1 MRLLKILVGFCL
13 VVFVLSLLFFTIQ
26 CLFSAWWNILLI
38 LIFLLTWY
46 WCTKRSKREESI
58 WQGILVI
65 IIALLLLVWF
75 LIPCV
80 IGHYEDLEEE
90 PKMAT
95 ESESDPLLI
104 ADKNKVKDE
113 DDEEKKR
120 QAEHA
125 EKERAEQV
133 ESERAEQ
140 VDREKVEQAEKERAE
155 QVERERAEQVER
167 ERAEQVEKEKAQ
179 LACSNI
185 RGNISSSG
193 EKIFHMPSG
202 QFYNKTVPEETF
214 CTKSEARSAGYRE
227 SKL

>member
-1 MRLLKILVGFCL
+1 LSLLKILLGFCL
-13 VVFVLSLLFFTIQ
+13 VVFVLSLLFFTIK

-38 LIFLLTWY
+38 LIILLTWY

-58 WQGILVI
+58 WQGILVN
-65 IIALLLLVWF
+65 IIALLLLGSF

-80 IGHYEDLEEE
+80 IDHYEDFEEE
-90 PKMAT
+90 PKTAT
-95 ESESDPLLI
+95 ESESDPLI
-104 ADKNKVKDE
+104 KADKNKVIDE
-113 DDEEKKR
+113 EDEEKKR
-120 QAEHA
+120 QAEQA
-125 EKERAEQV
+125 ERERAEQA
-133 ESERAEQ
+133 ERE
-140 VDREKVEQAEKERAE
+140 REEL
-155 QVERERAEQVER
+155 VERERAEQVER
-167 ERAEQVEKEKAQ
+167 ERAEQAEKEKVQ

-214 CTKSEARSAGYRE
+214 CTKSEAISAGYRE

>member
-1 MRLLKILVGFCL
+1 M
-13 VVFVLSLLFFTIQ
+13 
-26 CLFSAWWNILLI
+26 
-38 LIFLLTWY
+38 
-46 WCTKRSKREESI
+46 
-58 WQGILVI
+58 I
-65 IIALLLLVWF
+65 ITALLLLAWF

-80 IGHYEDLEEE
+80 IDHYEDLEEE
-90 PKMAT
+90 PKTAT
-95 ESESDPLLI
+95 ESESDSLI
-104 ADKNKVKDE
+104 KADKNKVQDEE

-120 QAEHA
+120 QAE
-125 EKERAEQV
+125 
-133 ESERAEQ
+133 
-140 VDREKVEQAEKERAE
+140 QAEKEREE
-155 QVERERAEQVER
+155 QVERERAEQAERERAEQAEREREEQVER

-202 QFYNKTVPEETF
+202 QFYDKTVPEETF

>member
-38 LIFLLTWY
+38 LIILLTWY

-65 IIALLLLVWF
+65 IIALLLLGSF

-80 IGHYEDLEEE
+80 IDHYEDLEEE
-90 PKMAT
+90 PKTAT
-95 ESESDPLLI
+95 ESESDPLI
-104 ADKNKVKDE
+104 KADKNKVKDE
-113 DDEEKKR
+113 EDEEKKR
-120 QAEHA
+120 QAEQA
-125 EKERAEQV
+125 EKERAKQAER
-133 ESERAEQ
+133 ERAEH
-140 VDREKVEQAEKERAE
+140 AERERAE

-202 QFYNKTVPEETF
+202 QFYEKTVPEETF